1 MVWNAHH
8 KPERSGMLLLVS
20 RWKNSKK
27 WKSDF
32 FRGISALNRGFLKRK
47 GGRCPIHFNAESSSA
62 ELLFRTIHS
71 ANQLSF
77 YGAAA
82 SWCED
87 LAQLIPGQT
96 HVFMET
102 SVAKAN
108 GQLTQKL
115 EPQEGDSLVHTPRR
129 NDEAAGNRLRMYLQ
143 NFEEFS
149 YEGQF
154 TKASGSV
161 GFMRRVAVDVYDG
174 FEGKTGA
181 CREYTKP
188 REDPGSEI
196 IAWISGQT
204 RIRSHL
210 QVKTTCCLDILNRKN
225 TVNIRRRIYILGN

>member
-1 MVWNAHH
+1 M
-8 KPERSGMLLLVS
+8 
-20 RWKNSKK
+20 
-27 WKSDF
+27 
-32 FRGISALNRGFLKRK
+32 NRGFLKRK
-47 GGRCPIHFNAESSSA
+47 GGICPVHFNAESSSA

-71 ANQLSF
+71 ANQLSI

-87 LAQLIPGQT
+87 LAQLIPCQT

-102 SVAKAN
+102 SVAQAN

-115 EPQEGDSLVHTPRR
+115 EPQEGDSLVQTPRR